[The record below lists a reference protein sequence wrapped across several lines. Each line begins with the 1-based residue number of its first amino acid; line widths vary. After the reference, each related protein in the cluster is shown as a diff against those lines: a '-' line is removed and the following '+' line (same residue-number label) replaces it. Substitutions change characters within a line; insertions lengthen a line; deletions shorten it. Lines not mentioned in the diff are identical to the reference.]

1 LGLGYSSNGI
11 LTTTLFSGAVYD
23 SYQMRLHVQIYDND
37 KAFAIYEINQPLTVV
52 PDYSNFETTIQ
63 QLNTRNPHFSTNVI
77 LNEGSFLLSIQEI
90 QRISS
95 LLNDQSLSD
104 KYGLVLNGSGSF
116 FPQTFGP
123 ISNYS
128 GVSPVI

>member
-1 LGLGYSSNGI
+1 MGYSTNGN
-11 LTTTLFSGAVYD
+11 LTTKLFSGAVYN
-23 SYQMRLHVQIYDND
+23 SYQMKLYVQIYDND
-37 KAFAIYEINQPLTVV
+37 KAFAIYEILQPITVL

-63 QLNTRNPHFSTNVI
+63 QLITRNPHFSTNVI

-104 KYGLVLNGSGSF
+104 KFGLVLNGSGTI

-123 ISNYS
+123 VSNFS